1 MTARIER
8 VTFPGSHGTELAARL
23 DMPAGPARAFAL
35 FAHCF
40 TCSKDIAA
48 ASRIASALTDVGF
61 GVLRFDFTGLGMSD
75 GEFENTNFTSN
86 TDDLVAAAAWLRAEH
101 RAPQLLV
108 GHSLGG
114 SAVLAV
120 AADIAEVR
128 AVATIGAPASP
139 DHVTDVFRSS
149 LDEIASTGVAQV
161 QLAGRPFTIR
171 QQFVDDLRSHVVT
184 ERVATMKRALLVL
197 HSPIDNTVSIDHAS
211 EIFQAARHPK
221 SFVSLDG
228 ADHLLTNR
236 NDARFAA
243 AMIGAF
249 ADRYIVDESGA
260 LEAPRASA
268 PVVVAETTQG
278 PFLNHVVV
286 GRHRMLADEPESV
299 GGFDAGPSPYDL
311 LGAALGACTSM
322 TLRMY
327 ADRKGVPLDRVTVA
341 VTHGKVHAA
350 DCAECSDNELLAGR
364 SGMIDRFERVVTVDG
379 DDLTEEQR
387 AKLLE
392 IADKCP
398 VHRTLESASS
408 IVTRLSD

>member
-1 MTARIER
+1 MAVRIER
-8 VTFPGSHGTELAARL
+8 VTFPGSQGTDLAARL
-23 DMPAGPARAFAL
+23 DLPAGPARAFAL

-48 ASRIASALTDVGF
+48 ASRIANALTDVGF
-61 GVLRFDFTGLGMSD
+61 GVLRFDFTGLGMSE

-86 TDDLVAAAAWLRAEH
+86 TDDLVAAADWMRAEH
-101 RAPQLLV
+101 RAPQVLV

-120 AADIAEVR
+120 AASIPEVR

-139 DHVTDVFRSS
+139 DHVTGIFESS
-149 LDEIASTGVAQV
+149 LAEIASEGAAQV

-171 QQFVDDLRSHVVT
+171 QQFVDDLRNHVIT
-184 ERVATMKRALLVL
+184 DRVATMKRALLVL

-211 EIFQAARHPK
+211 EIFAAARHPK

-228 ADHLLTNR
+228 ADHLLTDR
-236 NDARFAA
+236 GDATFAA

-260 LEAPRASA
+260 LDAPRASA

-286 GRHRMLADEPESV
+286 GRHRLLADEPESV

-327 ADRKGVPLDRVTVA
+327 ADRKGVPLDRVTVE
-341 VTHGKVHAA
+341 VTHGKVHSD
-350 DCAECSDNELLAGR
+350 DCAECADNELLSGR

-379 DDLTEEQR
+379 DDLTDAQR

-398 VHRTLESASS
+398 VHRTLEAASS
-408 IVTRLSD
+408 IVTRLAD